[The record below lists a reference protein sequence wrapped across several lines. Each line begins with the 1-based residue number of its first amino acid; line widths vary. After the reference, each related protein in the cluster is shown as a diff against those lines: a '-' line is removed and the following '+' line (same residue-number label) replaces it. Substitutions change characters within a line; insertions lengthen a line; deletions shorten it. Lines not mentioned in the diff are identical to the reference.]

1 MFANLTIAKKLGG
14 GFALVVLIILV
25 LVLTTRSSFVRMDE
39 SVQWNIHTYRVID
52 RAGSLM
58 QALTDIETGMRGFA
72 LAGQDE
78 FLEPLNAGR
87 AAFDRDLAELRQLTA
102 DNPVQQK
109 RLADIE
115 ELHRQWLQE
124 DVEGIL
130 ALRRQ
135 VTAGSATPA
144 DLERRIV
151 ARADKVRMD
160 GMRKRWPSCAARKS
174 ACLVSATRTWPAPN
188 TSP

>member
-72 LAGQDE
+72 LAG
-78 FLEPLNAGR
+78 
-87 AAFDRDLAELRQLTA
+87 
-102 DNPVQQK
+102 
-109 RLADIE
+109 
-115 ELHRQWLQE
+115 
-124 DVEGIL
+124 
-130 ALRRQ
+130 
-135 VTAGSATPA
+135 
-144 DLERRIV
+144 
-151 ARADKVRMD
+151 
-160 GMRKRWPSCAARKS
+160 
-174 ACLVSATRTWPAPN
+174 RTSSSN
-188 TSP
+188 R